1 MKSSPIN
8 LALAREAFTYDP
20 AEGVVYW
27 NENRPRNHFPTD
39 RGYRIWKGK
48 NAGKPAGC
56 VARDG
61 HLYATFTLTNGK
73 RHAISVHRIAWML
86 GNQRELPKGKHIDHL
101 NGIRTDNRLENL
113 RAINPSLNSRNMVQ
127 PRTPSTGYPGI
138 YRTPTGYQVKLT
150 LERGGSPKNIGHY
163 PTLEEALTARWEAA
177 KPLGYTPRHLGLE
190 RPPEAA

>member
-8 LALAREAFTYDP
+8 LALAREAFTYDL

-27 NENRPRNHFPTD
+27 NENRPRSHFPTE
-39 RGYRIWKGK
+39 RGHRQWMGR

-61 HLYATFTLTNGK
+61 HLYATFTLPNGK

-101 NGIRTDNRLENL
+101 NGNRTDNRLENL
-113 RAINPSLNSRNMVQ
+113 RAVNPPQNSRNTVW
-127 PRTPSTGYPGI
+127 PRKPSTGYSGI
-138 YRTPTGYQVKLT
+138 YKTSKGYQVKLT
-150 LERGGSPKNIGHY
+150 LIRGGPFETIGHY

-190 RPPEAA
+190 RPPAAV